1 MKKKDVVID
10 SIFLIALA
18 FTVIVLLADIYVG
31 RSEAEAACEPTTMP
45 TAEETIDEISEPALI
60 ETTEAIEPVTLY
72 DVPLET
78 DLQLH
83 IIEQAESHGIDPAI
97 IMAMAFKESTYRT
110 DAIGD
115 GGNSLGL
122 LQVQPRWHSAR
133 MEKLGCANLLDPYQN
148 VTVAVD
154 YLCELLNRY
163 NGNIANALTAYN
175 RGSYTGTVT
184 QYAKTVL
191 AKAEE
196 LELM

>member
-45 TAEETIDEISEPALI
+45 AVEETIEEITEPTEI
-60 ETTEAIEPVTLY
+60 ETTEATKPVTLY
-72 DVPLET
+72 DVPLEA

-83 IIEQAESHGIDPAI
+83 IINQAESHGIDPAI

-133 MEKLGCANLLDPYQN
+133 MEKLNCPNLLDPYQN

-154 YLCELLNRY
+154 YLCELLSRY
-163 NGNIANALTAYN
+163 GSIDKALTAYN
-175 RGSYTGTVT
+175 RGSYSGTVT
-184 QYAKTVL
+184 QYAKTVM
-191 AKAEE
+191 ATAEE

>member
-1 MKKKDVVID
+1 MNKKDVVID

-31 RSEAEAACEPTTMP
+31 RTNAEAACEPTATP
-45 TAEETIDEISEPALI
+45 TAEETIEDITVI
-60 ETTEAIEPVTLY
+60 ETTEATEPVDLY
-72 DVPLET
+72 DVPLEA
-78 DLQLH
+78 DLQLY
-83 IIEQAESHGIDPAI
+83 IIDQAEAHGIEPAI
-97 IMAMAFKESTYRT
+97 VIAMAFKESSYRA

-122 LQVQPRWHSAR
+122 LQVQPRWHSER
-133 MEKLGCANLLDPYQN
+133 MEKLGCPNLLDPYQN

-154 YLCELLNRY
+154 YLCELLSRY
-163 NGNIANALTAYN
+163 GSIDKALTAYN
-175 RGSYTGTVT
+175 RGNYSGTVT

-191 AKAEE
+191 AKAEG

>member
-1 MKKKDVVID
+1 MKKNDVVID

-18 FTVIVLLADIYVG
+18 FTVIVLLADILVG
-31 RSEAEAACEPTTMP
+31 RTNAEAACEPTATP
-45 TAEETIDEISEPALI
+45 TLEETIEDITEPSVI
-60 ETTEAIEPVTLY
+60 ETVETTEPVALY
-72 DVPLET
+72 DVPLEG

-83 IIEQAESHGIDPAI
+83 IIDQAETHGIDPAI

-133 MEKLGCANLLDPYQN
+133 MEKLGCPNLLDPYQN

-154 YLCELLNRY
+154 YLCELLSRY
-163 NGNIANALTAYN
+163 GSIDKALTAYN
-175 RGSYTGTVT
+175 RGSYSGTVT
-184 QYAKTVL
+184 QYAKTVM
-191 AKAEE
+191 ATAEE
-196 LELM
+196 LQVSR